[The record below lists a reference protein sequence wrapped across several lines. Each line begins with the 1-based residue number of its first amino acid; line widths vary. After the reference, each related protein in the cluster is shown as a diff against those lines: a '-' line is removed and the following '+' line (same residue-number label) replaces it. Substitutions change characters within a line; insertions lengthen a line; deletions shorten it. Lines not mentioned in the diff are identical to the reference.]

1 LTNFFEPDGRSFAVA
16 KYISFQSVSAN
27 SGNSA
32 REGSASTSFQLP
44 TIAHFIR
51 VGIDTAPMVRFHRLE
66 GRKGSLA

>member
-1 LTNFFEPDGRSFAVA
+1 LTNFLEADGRSFAVA

-27 SGNSA
+27 SGNSVE
-32 REGSASTSFQLP
+32 EGSAFTSFQLP

-51 VGIDTAPMVRFHRLE
+51 VGIDTAPMVRFPRLE